1 MVKPNIETIR
11 LTQPYDLNETLYSGQ
26 AFRWRQLQSPK
37 STEGIWHEGLI
48 NSIRVRLNQVDNS
61 INIESDPKHKE
72 FVVHAVETYLR
83 VEDDMSS
90 IYDTMSS
97 DQYLKRATAQYRGLH
112 ILRQDPWECLI
123 TFICSANNNIPRI
136 RQLIELICNSAG
148 KYLTDHYGAY
158 RTFPTSSEINN
169 LGEQGLRNLGFGF
182 RAKYIAK
189 AAVMESEG
197 QIAISELRGKSYGEI
212 LESLISIPGVGD
224 KVANCVMLF
233 SMDCLEA
240 FPVDVWIRRIL
251 RENYVTK
258 KDKVPDSQLRTWSQN
273 QFGPFAGY
281 VNQYLFHKR
290 RLA

>member
-11 LTQPYDLNETLYSGQ
+11 LTQPYDLKETLYSGQ
-26 AFRWRQLQSPK
+26 AFRRRQLQSPK

-136 RQLIELICNSAG
+136 RQLIELICN
-148 KYLTDHYGAY
+148 
-158 RTFPTSSEINN
+158 
-169 LGEQGLRNLGFGF
+169 
-182 RAKYIAK
+182 
-189 AAVMESEG
+189 
-197 QIAISELRGKSYGEI
+197 
-212 LESLISIPGVGD
+212 
-224 KVANCVMLF
+224 
-233 SMDCLEA
+233 
-240 FPVDVWIRRIL
+240 
-251 RENYVTK
+251 
-258 KDKVPDSQLRTWSQN
+258 
-273 QFGPFAGY
+273 
-281 VNQYLFHKR
+281 
-290 RLA
+290 